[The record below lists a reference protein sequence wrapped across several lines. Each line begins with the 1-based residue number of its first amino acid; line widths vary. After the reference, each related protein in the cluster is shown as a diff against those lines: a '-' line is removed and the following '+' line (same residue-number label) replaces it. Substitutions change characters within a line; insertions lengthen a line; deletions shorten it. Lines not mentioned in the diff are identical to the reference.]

1 MARRVYHVVDG
12 AGDVPDL
19 RRGLF
24 ARPLSTRIKVLATTV
39 GTLASIGG
47 YAIGMGRWTVA
58 KIDEQ
63 VTAIVRRE
71 NAPIAASI
79 QASDRQRNE
88 QHTQTTTAL
97 VELKAE
103 LAKLAAD
110 SSKRRRG
117 PRGAP

>member
-12 AGDVPDL
+12 AGDIPDL
-19 RRGLF
+19 RRGF
-24 ARPLSTRIKVLATTV
+24 GRPLSTRVKLLATTV
-39 GTLASIGG
+39 GALASIGG

-71 NAPIAASI
+71 NAPIVSSI

-88 QHTQTTTAL
+88 QFAKMTADMSD
-97 VELKAE
+97 LKAAM
-103 LAKLAAD
+103 AKL
-110 SSKRRRG
+110 STEKRRR
-117 PRGAP
+117 